1 MTFDELVSDVMERL
15 NLTSLDARERVGRRV
30 NTRYRR
36 VVSSIGLQTS
46 QRVIGTLSINP
57 VLYPDLPELTLT
69 DMEKVWRIRLNP
81 PAGGI
86 RTLQEVTYDEIDNTP
101 TVSGQPRSWAVKNM
115 GPAEVT
121 IVLDAFPTDTFNL
134 TIEGYDRVI
143 DLEGSQEPF
152 FPEDFHDVLV
162 EGVMSDELRK
172 MEKAGL
178 AKIAEDN
185 FALRLSDLRLFIA
198 KSGYKDTFQG
208 KTKPTQLW
216 YRPWY
221 SRVATFN

>member
-1 MTFDELVSDVMERL
+1 LTFDELVSDVMERL

-36 VVSSIGLQTS
+36 LVSSIGLQTS
-46 QRVIGTLSINP
+46 QRVMGTLTINP
-57 VLYPDLPELTLT
+57 ALYPDLPDLTLT

-81 PAGGI
+81 ATGGI
-86 RTLQEVTYDEIDNTP
+86 RVLTEVSFDEIDNVP
-101 TVSGQPRSWAVKNM
+101 TVRAIPRSWAVKTM

-121 IVLDAFPTDTFNL
+121 ITFDAYPTDPF
-134 TIEGYDRVI
+134 TITVEGYDRVF

-152 FPEDFHDVLV
+152 FPEDFHDALI

-185 FALRLSDLRLFIA
+185 YAQRVSDLRFFIT
-198 KSGYKDTFQG
+198 KSGYRDLFQG